1 MSKNQFNSRIPG
13 NEYSRVMRL
22 ALDYVAPMTAKI
34 DVVLQPHV
42 HINGDIHK
50 PTGSSKTLNFSI
62 NPIDFAPTNPELGT
76 VERVIQLRD
85 VSTGELLGVTMT
97 MGQLFT
103 GVASLIREQELAA
116 EAAANPP
123 AEA

>member
-1 MSKNQFNSRIPG
+1 MSDTQFNSRIPG

-50 PTGSSKTLNFSI
+50 STGSSKTLNFAL
-62 NPIDFAPTNPELGT
+62 NPVDFAPTNPELGT
-76 VERVIQLRD
+76 VERTIQLRD
-85 VSTGELLGVTMT
+85 AATGELLGTTMT
-97 MGQLFT
+97 MAQLFT
-103 GVASLIREQELAA
+103 GVASLIREQELLSQQENVA
-116 EAAANPP
+116 
-123 AEA
+123 